1 MLQWQPQQKQ
11 KKQGK
16 NPKNWQLKKVKNM
29 KYKIE
34 IQYKKPP
41 FFSTT
46 AEAQTKEEAE
56 QIALAHARQNGFKS
70 KPSKVIVKAGE

>member
-1 MLQWQPQQKQ
+1 
-11 KKQGK
+11 
-16 NPKNWQLKKVKNM
+16 M

-46 AEAQTKEEAE
+46 AEAPTKEEAE
-56 QIALAHARQNGFKS
+56 KMALVHARQNGFKS
-70 KPSKVIVKAGE
+70 KPTKIIVKAGE